1 LRRSHRCRNRCLIEL
16 AEDVVDVHDL
26 AFLLVALLEH
36 PGFECRD
43 FYRDLVGLEI
53 DQRVASGY
61 DIAFL
66 LEPPRNG
73 GLNDRLA

>member
-1 LRRSHRCRNRCLIEL
+1 LCRAHCSRNGCLIEL
-16 AEDVVDVHDL
+16 AEHVVDVHDL
-26 AFLLVALLEH
+26 AFLFVALGELAR
-36 PGFECRD
+36 FEGRD

-66 LEPPRNG
+66 LEPPRDG
-73 GLNDRLA
+73 GLNDRFA